1 MGEARILLRD
11 AADLTATV
19 PAEVERKLTVL
30 ELLWNDGFVR
40 KTVIILF
47 LAAAWEAYGTVLDNP
62 LLFPTFHD
70 TILTMFEKV
79 RDGTI
84 PMRAWASL
92 KVLFM
97 GYAAGIILAA
107 IFTILAISTRIGTD
121 FLETITAMF
130 NPLPAIALLPL
141 ALIWFGL
148 GNGSLVFVLIHSV
161 LWPVAL
167 NTHSGFKSVSN
178 TLRMVGRNYGLRG
191 LPYVARILIPAAF
204 GSILTGLEDRLGVR
218 LAHADRRRT
227 RVRRVVGAGRP
238 RLVHL
243 RKPQSSG
250 YTCRVRRPVD
260 GDRDWLDRGEPD
272 LPHDRAQHRPEMG
285 HPVMTTKKNPADLR
299 SARWFAPDDLRAFGH
314 RSRAMQMGYAPEE
327 WKGRPVIAI
336 LNTWSDA
343 QPCHM
348 HFKSRVDDV
357 KRGILMAGG
366 FPMELPALSLSESF
380 LKPTTMLYRNML
392 AMDAEELLRGHPV
405 DGVVL
410 MGGCDKTT
418 PGLLL
423 GATSMGL
430 PTIYLPAGPML
441 RGNWKGKTLGS
452 GSDAWKYWDE
462 RRAGKISDKDWVDVE
477 AGIARSYGTCMT
489 MGTASTMTAIAESIG
504 MTLPGA
510 SSIPAADAGHI
521 RMASECGRR
530 IVEMVWEDLTPSKIQ
545 TRKAFENAITVAMA
559 MGCSTN
565 AIIHLIAQARR
576 AGQDIGLDD
585 FEKASRKVP
594 VIANVRPSGD
604 KYLMEDFFYA
614 GGLPGLMSR
623 IREHLHLDV
632 MTVTGQTLGE
642 NIARAEVYNDDVIRT
657 VKDPIYAEGALAV
670 LKGNLAPDGCV
681 IKPSACEPR
690 FLKHTGPALVFD
702 DYPSMK
708 KAIDDPNLDVTADHV
723 LILRNAGPQG
733 GPGMPEWGMLPIPT
747 KLVKQGVRDMVR
759 LSDARMSGTSY
770 GACILHVSPESYI
783 GGPLALVRNGDKITL
798 DVNARTINLDVPE
811 AELAKRRAEWK
822 APEPRY
828 GRGYGWMFTKHIKQ
842 ANEGC
847 DFDFLETGF
856 GAPVEEPSIY

>member
-1 MGEARILLRD
+1 MTD
-11 AADLTATV
+11 
-19 PAEVERKLTVL
+19 
-30 ELLWNDGFVR
+30 
-40 KTVIILF
+40 KTK
-47 LAAAWEAYGTVLDNP
+47 T
-62 LLFPTFHD
+62 
-70 TILTMFEKV
+70 K
-79 RDGTI
+79 
-84 PMRAWASL
+84 
-92 KVLFM
+92 
-97 GYAAGIILAA
+97 
-107 IFTILAISTRIGTD
+107 
-121 FLETITAMF
+121 
-130 NPLPAIALLPL
+130 
-141 ALIWFGL
+141 
-148 GNGSLVFVLIHSV
+148 
-161 LWPVAL
+161 
-167 NTHSGFKSVSN
+167 
-178 TLRMVGRNYGLRG
+178 
-191 LPYVARILIPAAF
+191 
-204 GSILTGLEDRLGVR
+204 
-218 LAHADRRRT
+218 
-227 RVRRVVGAGRP
+227 
-238 RLVHL
+238 
-243 RKPQSSG
+243 Q
-250 YTCRVRRPVD
+250 
-260 GDRDWLDRGEPD
+260 
-272 LPHDRAQHRPEMG
+272 PE
-285 HPVMTTKKNPADLR
+285 NLR

-343 QPCHM
+343 QPCHA
-348 HFKSRVDDV
+348 HFKTRVDDV
-357 KRGILMAGG
+357 RRGILMAGG
-366 FPMELPALSLSESF
+366 FPMELPALSLSESY
-380 LKPTTMLYRNML
+380 LKPTTMLYRNLL

-418 PGLLL
+418 PALLL
-423 GATSMGL
+423 GATSMNL
-430 PTIYLPAGPML
+430 PAIYVPAGPML

-462 RRAGKISDKDWVDVE
+462 RRAGKISDEDWVDVE
-477 AGIARSYGTCMT
+477 GGIARSYGTCMT

-521 RMASECGRR
+521 RMASESGRR
-530 IVEMVWEDLTPSKIQ
+530 IVDMVWEDLTPKAIQ
-545 TRKAFENAITVAMA
+545 TRAAFENAITVAMA

-585 FEKASRKVP
+585 FESASRKVP

-604 KYLMEDFFYA
+604 TYLMEDFYYA

-623 IREHLHLDV
+623 IKDHLHLGAI
-632 MTVTGQTLGE
+632 TVTGKSLGD
-642 NIARAEVYNDDVIRT
+642 NIARAEVHNDDVIRT
-657 VKDPIYAEGALAV
+657 VETAIYAEGALAV

-708 KAIDDPNLDVTADHV
+708 QAIDDPDLDVTADHV

-770 GACILHVSPESYI
+770 GACILHVAPESYI
-783 GGPLALVRNGDKITL
+783 GGPLALVQNGDMISL
-798 DVNARTINLDVPE
+798 DVDARTIDLDVPD
-811 AELAKRRAEWK
+811 AELAKRRAAWT
-822 APEPRY
+822 PPPTRY
-828 GRGYGWMFTKHIKQ
+828 ERGYGWMFTKHIKQ

-847 DFDFLETGF
+847 DFDFLETAF
-856 GAPVEEPSIY
+856 GAPVDEPAIY